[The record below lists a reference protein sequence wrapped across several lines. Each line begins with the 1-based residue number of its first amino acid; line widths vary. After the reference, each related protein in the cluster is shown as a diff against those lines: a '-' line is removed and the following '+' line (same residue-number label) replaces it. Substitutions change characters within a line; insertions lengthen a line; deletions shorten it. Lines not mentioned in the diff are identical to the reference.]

1 MREMLIEKIYFT
13 SSTRL
18 SSKVGCLIFQ
28 LEFFLKKNDID
39 IFDLFYYIDNR

>member
-28 LEFFLKKNDID
+28 LEFFLKKKD